1 MGDNEM
7 PPHYIHEI
15 KKIAY
20 DVIGV
25 NEFHTRVS

>member
-15 KKIAY
+15 KTIGY
-20 DVIGV
+20 DVTGV
-25 NEFHTRVS
+25 NEFLTRVS